1 MLEVK
6 QLSKSFGSKE
16 VLQKIDLELAPGGI
30 YGIVGANGSG
40 KTTLF
45 RCLAGLEAYEGTINA
60 PVQPFKNSLGLLLAE
75 TYFFSR
81 MTGREYLRLLCSAR
95 GVVEKNLDQRNI
107 FELPLDQY
115 VSTYSTGM
123 QKKLAFLGI
132 LLQKNQYF
140 ILDEPFNGVDIQS
153 NILFQEIL
161 LELKSLGK
169 TILLS
174 SHIFSTLS
182 QVCDQIYWL
191 KEGSM
196 VQAAQKE
203 EFSQLEEALREV
215 VVGRRLEQLGLV

>member
-182 QVCDQIYWL
+182 QVCDHIYWL

-196 VQAAQKE
+196 VQVAQRA
-203 EFSQLEEALREV
+203 EFSQLEQALREV